1 MLRLFK
7 TDEALGDFSTILM
20 GASIFAFSASTGV
33 VPPPGTV
40 RTSLGA
46 GRLIAHLAD
55 EKRKIAEKILTL
67 FRKQIKKD
75 PEGLIRQCTPMTR
88 CAKARW
94 RALSSLADDAPVDRL
109 TTLGQ
114 DGLAMLHDDADA
126 GHAQLDDVMNE
137 LSDVGHFRGAALL
150 VRERDRLLN
159 VAPLRAAKG

>member
-1 MLRLFK
+1 M
-7 TDEALGDFSTILM
+7 
-20 GASIFAFSASTGV
+20 
-33 VPPPGTV
+33 TV
-40 RTSLGA
+40 LNRG
-46 GRLIAHLAD
+46 I
-55 EKRKIAEKILTL
+55 
-67 FRKQIKKD
+67 
-75 PEGLIRQCTPMTR
+75 TR
-88 CAKARW
+88 

-126 GHAQLDDVMNE
+126 GHAQLDDVMNK